1 MANFNFV
8 YNGLDVDIHI
18 PVDDYIL
25 IEFTPYDIN
34 DPADFISRLSDSI
47 SNAPTATADTLV
59 ILNAMAWNV
68 VENIGWIA
76 PLNSFADCIPNK
88 IMVINGRLNNVSRNI
103 PELKF
108 GLYRVNQ
115 FSQFANLIYDKQVE
129 VSGRDTTQDINHPR
143 DKKLY
148 WASTKDIYW
157 RRYMLA
163 GLHNNDVIK
172 DSLVNYKCIVSDI
185 PNDINTYAVR
195 TSDESVRQ
203 HVISE
208 CASMHDIVPLPYLD
222 DTIEVEHTDCKFH
235 LRTFVGLTIE
245 TFYEC
250 PGIFFSEKIFNS
262 IAYKQIFFYV
272 GAQGALGWLRDYR
285 GINTFDHIID
295 TSYDSIEDNW
305 ERLIAA
311 RKSLLNFINQPIEK
325 ITEIYNDCKP
335 LLEQNFEIFRDEG
348 FPNNLYYTIEHHLLH
363 NRSPS
368 EQ

>member
-1 MANFNFV
+1 MANYNFV
-8 YNGLDVDIHI
+8 YNALALDIHL

-25 IEFTPYDIN
+25 IDFVPQDIN
-34 DPADFISRLSDSI
+34 DPADFISRLSNSI
-47 SNAPTATADTLV
+47 GNVPTATANTLV

-68 VENIGWIA
+68 DENVGWID
-76 PLNSFADCIPNK
+76 PLNSFAECIPNK
-88 IMVINGRLNNVSRNI
+88 IIVINGRLNNVSRDI

-108 GLYRVNQ
+108 GLYRINQ
-115 FSQFANLIYDKQVE
+115 FSQFANLIYDKQFA
-129 VSGRDTTQDINHPR
+129 VSGRDATQDIHYPK

-148 WASTKDIYW
+148 WANTKDIYW

-185 PNDINTYAVR
+185 PSDMSSGPKGMR
-195 TSDESVRQ
+195 TSNQSVRQ

-208 CASMHDIVPLPYLD
+208 CASVQDIVPLPSLD

-235 LRTFVGLTIE
+235 LRTFVGLTVE
-245 TFYEC
+245 TFFEC
-250 PGIFFSEKIFNS
+250 NGIFFSEKVFNS

-272 GAQGALGWLRDYR
+272 GARGALEWLRTHR
-285 GINTFDHIID
+285 GYNTFDHIID
-295 TSYDSIEDNW
+295 TSYDDIEDNW

-325 ITEIYNDCKP
+325 IAEIYNNCKP
-335 LLEQNFEIFRDEG
+335 LIEQNFEIFRNEG
-348 FPNNLYYTIEHHLLH
+348 FPIDLYYTIEHCVK
-363 NRSPS
+363 N
-368 EQ
+368 EEAA

>member
-8 YNGLDVDIHI
+8 YNGLDIGIHI

-25 IEFTPYDIN
+25 IEFTPHDIN

-47 SNAPTATADTLV
+47 GNVPTATADTLV

-68 VENIGWIA
+68 DENIGWIS
-76 PLNSFADCIPNK
+76 PLNSFAECVPNK
-88 IMVINGRLNNVSRNI
+88 IIVINGRLNDVSYNL

-108 GLYRVNQ
+108 GLYRINQ
-115 FSQFANLIYDKQVE
+115 FSQFANLIYNKQVK
-129 VSGRDTTQDINHPR
+129 VSGRDTTQDIYYPK

-148 WASTKDIYW
+148 WANTKDIYW

-185 PNDINTYAVR
+185 PSSDMR
-195 TSDESVRQ
+195 TSNQSVKQ

-208 CASMHDIVPLPYLD
+208 CDSVQDIVPLPSLD
-222 DTIEVEHTDCKFH
+222 NTIEVEHTDCKFH
-235 LRTFVGLTIE
+235 LRTFVGLTVE
-245 TFYEC
+245 TFYESS
-250 PGIFFSEKIFNS
+250 GIFFSEKVFNS

-272 GAQGALGWLRDYR
+272 GAQGALDWLRTYR
-285 GINTFDHIID
+285 GYNTFDHIID
-295 TSYDSIEDNW
+295 TSYDNIQDNW

-311 RKSLLNFINQPIEK
+311 RKSLLNFVNQPIEK
-325 ITEIYNDCKP
+325 IAEIYNDCKP
-335 LLEQNFEIFRDEG
+335 LIEQNFEIFRDEG
-348 FPNNLYYTIEHHLLH
+348 FSNDLYYTIEHHL
-363 NRSPS
+363 NN
-368 EQ
+368 EKAT

>member
-8 YNGLDVDIHI
+8 YNALDVDIHI

-25 IEFTPYDIN
+25 IEFTPHDIN
-34 DPADFISRLSDSI
+34 DPADFISRLSNSI
-47 SNAPTATADTLV
+47 SNTPTATADTLV

-68 VENIGWIA
+68 DENIGWIA
-76 PLNSFADCIPNK
+76 PLNSFAECVSNK
-88 IMVINGRLNNVSRNI
+88 IIVINGRLNNVSYDLHL

-108 GLYRVNQ
+108 GLYRINQ

-129 VSGRDTTQDINHPR
+129 VSGRDTTQDIYYPK

-148 WASTKDIYW
+148 WANTKDIYW

-172 DSLVNYKCIVSDI
+172 SSLVNYKCIVSDI
-185 PNDINTYAVR
+185 PSDIR
-195 TSDESVRQ
+195 TSNQSVKQ

-208 CASMHDIVPLPYLD
+208 CDSVQDIVPLPSLD
-222 DTIEVEHTDCKFH
+222 NTIEVEHTDCKFH
-235 LRTFVGLTIE
+235 LRTFVGLTVE

-250 PGIFFSEKIFNS
+250 KGIFFSEKVFNS

-272 GAQGALGWLRDYR
+272 GAQGALDWLRTHR
-285 GINTFDHIID
+285 GYNTFDHIID
-295 TSYDSIEDNW
+295 TSYDSIQDNW

-311 RKSLLNFINQPIEK
+311 RKSLLDFINQPIEK
-325 ITEIYNDCKP
+325 IAEIYNDCKP
-335 LLEQNFEIFRDEG
+335 LIEQNFEIFRDEG
-348 FPNNLYYTIEHHLLH
+348 FPNDLYYTIEYHL
-363 NRSPS
+363 NN
-368 EQ
+368 EKAT

>member
-8 YNGLDVDIHI
+8 YNGLGVDIEL
-18 PVDDYIL
+18 PVDDYL
-25 IEFTPYDIN
+25 MFQFDMLDVN

-47 SNAPTATADTLV
+47 ANVPASPAPPLI
-59 ILNAMAWNV
+59 ILNAMHGNLD
-68 VENIGWIA
+68 ENNGWIA
-76 PLNSFADCIPNK
+76 PLNSLADCISNK
-88 IMVINGRLNNVSRNI
+88 IIVINGRLNNISRDI
-103 PELKF
+103 SELKF

-115 FSQFANLIYDKQVE
+115 FSQFANLIYDRQVK
-129 VSGRDTTQDINHPR
+129 VSGRDATQDINHPK

-163 GLHNNDVIK
+163 GLHSNDVIK

-208 CASMHDIVPLPYLD
+208 CASMHNVVPLPSLD

-235 LRTFVGLTIE
+235 LRALVGLSIE
-245 TFYEC
+245 TFYES

-272 GAQGALGWLRDYR
+272 GAQGALEWLRNHR
-285 GINTFDHIID
+285 GYNTFDHIID
-295 TSYDSIEDNW
+295 TSYDSIQDNW

-311 RKSLLNFINQPIEK
+311 RKSLLDFINQPIEK
-325 ITEIYNDCKP
+325 IAEIYDDCKP
-335 LLEQNFEIFRDEG
+335 LIEQNFEIFRDEG
-348 FPNNLYYTIEHHLLH
+348 FSNDLYYTIKYHLD
-363 NRSPS
+363 N
-368 EQ
+368 EKAT

>member
-8 YNGLDVDIHI
+8 YNALDVDIHI

-25 IEFTPYDIN
+25 IEFTPHDIN
-34 DPADFISRLSDSI
+34 DPADFISRLSNSI
-47 SNAPTATADTLV
+47 SNTPTATADTLV

-68 VENIGWIA
+68 DENIGWIA
-76 PLNSFADCIPNK
+76 PLNSFAECVSNK
-88 IMVINGRLNNVSRNI
+88 IIVINGRLNNVSYDLHL

-108 GLYRVNQ
+108 GLYRINQ

-129 VSGRDTTQDINHPR
+129 VSGRDTTQDIYYPK

-148 WASTKDIYW
+148 WANTKDIYW

-172 DSLVNYKCIVSDI
+172 SSLVNYKCIVSDI
-185 PNDINTYAVR
+185 PSDIR
-195 TSDESVRQ
+195 TSNQSVKQ

-208 CASMHDIVPLPYLD
+208 CDSVQDIVPLPSLD
-222 DTIEVEHTDCKFH
+222 NTIEVEHTDCKFH
-235 LRTFVGLTIE
+235 LRTFVGLTVE

-250 PGIFFSEKIFNS
+250 KGIFFSEKVFNS

-272 GAQGALGWLRDYR
+272 GAQGALDWLRTHR
-285 GINTFDHIID
+285 GYNTFDHIID
-295 TSYDSIEDNW
+295 TSYDSIQDNW

-311 RKSLLNFINQPIEK
+311 RKSLLDFINQPIEK
-325 ITEIYNDCKP
+325 IAEIYNNCKP
-335 LLEQNFEIFRDEG
+335 LIEQNFEIFRDEG
-348 FPNNLYYTIEHHLLH
+348 FPNDLYYTIEYHL
-363 NRSPS
+363 NN
-368 EQ
+368 EKAT

>member
-8 YNGLDVDIHI
+8 YNALDVDIHI

-25 IEFTPYDIN
+25 IEFTPHDIN
-34 DPADFISRLSDSI
+34 DPADFISRLSNSI
-47 SNAPTATADTLV
+47 SNTPTATADTLV

-68 VENIGWIA
+68 DENIGWIA
-76 PLNSFADCIPNK
+76 PLNSFAECVSNK
-88 IMVINGRLNNVSRNI
+88 IIVINGRLNNVSYDLHL

-108 GLYRVNQ
+108 GLYRINQ

-129 VSGRDTTQDINHPR
+129 VSGRDTTQDIYYPK

-148 WASTKDIYW
+148 WANTKDIYW

-172 DSLVNYKCIVSDI
+172 SSLVNYKCIVSDI
-185 PNDINTYAVR
+185 PSDIR
-195 TSDESVRQ
+195 TSNQSVKQ

-208 CASMHDIVPLPYLD
+208 CDSVQDIVPLPSLD
-222 DTIEVEHTDCKFH
+222 NTIEVEHTDCKFH
-235 LRTFVGLTIE
+235 LRTFVGLTVE

-250 PGIFFSEKIFNS
+250 KGIFFSEKVFNS

-272 GAQGALGWLRDYR
+272 GAQGALDWLRTHR
-285 GINTFDHIID
+285 GYNTFDHIID
-295 TSYDSIEDNW
+295 TSYDSIQDNW

-311 RKSLLNFINQPIEK
+311 RKSLLDFINQPIEK
-325 ITEIYNDCKP
+325 IAEIYNNCKP
-335 LLEQNFEIFRDEG
+335 LIEQNFEIFRDEG
-348 FPNNLYYTIEHHLLH
+348 FSNDLYYTIEYHL
-363 NRSPS
+363 NN
-368 EQ
+368 EKAT

>member
-8 YNGLDVDIHI
+8 YNGLDIDIHI

-25 IEFTPYDIN
+25 IEFTPHDIN

-47 SNAPTATADTLV
+47 SNVPTATADTLV

-68 VENIGWIA
+68 DENIGWIS
-76 PLNSFADCIPNK
+76 PLNSFAECVPNK
-88 IMVINGRLNNVSRNI
+88 IIVINGRLNDVSYNL

-108 GLYRVNQ
+108 GLYRINQ
-115 FSQFANLIYDKQVE
+115 FSQFANLIYNKQVE
-129 VSGRDTTQDINHPR
+129 VSGRDTTQDIYYPK

-148 WASTKDIYW
+148 WANTKDIYW

-185 PNDINTYAVR
+185 PSSDMR
-195 TSDESVRQ
+195 TSNQSVKQ

-208 CASMHDIVPLPYLD
+208 CDSVQDIVPLPSLD
-222 DTIEVEHTDCKFH
+222 NTIEVEHTDCKFH
-235 LRTFVGLTIE
+235 LRTFVGLTVE
-245 TFYEC
+245 TFYESL
-250 PGIFFSEKIFNS
+250 GIFFSEKVFNS

-272 GAQGALGWLRDYR
+272 GAQGALDWLRTHR
-285 GINTFDHIID
+285 GYNTFDHIID
-295 TSYDSIEDNW
+295 TSYDNIQDNW

-311 RKSLLNFINQPIEK
+311 RKSLLDFINQPIEK
-325 ITEIYNDCKP
+325 IAEIYNDCKP
-335 LLEQNFEIFRDEG
+335 LIEQNFEIFRDEG
-348 FPNNLYYTIEHHLLH
+348 FSNDLYYTIEHHL
-363 NRSPS
+363 NN
-368 EQ
+368 EKAT

>member
-8 YNGLDVDIHI
+8 YNGLGVDIEL
-18 PVDDYIL
+18 PVDNYLMLPFDML
-25 IEFTPYDIN
+25 DIN
-34 DPADFISRLSDSI
+34 DPAGFISRISASI
-47 SNAPTATADTLV
+47 GNAPASPAAPLI
-59 ILNAMAWNV
+59 ILNAMHGNV
-68 VENIGWIA
+68 DENDGWIA
-76 PLNSFADCIPNK
+76 PLNSLADCIPNK
-88 IMVINGRLNNVSRNI
+88 IIVINGKLNNVSRNI

-115 FSQFANLIYDKQVE
+115 FSQFANLIYDKQVK
-129 VSGRDTTQDINHPR
+129 VSGRDTTQDINYPK

-163 GLHNNDVIK
+163 GLHSNGVIK
-172 DSLVNYKCIVSDI
+172 DSLINYKCIVSDI
-185 PNDINTYAVR
+185 PNDISTYAIR
-195 TSDESVRQ
+195 TSNESVRQ

-208 CASMHDIVPLPYLD
+208 CASMHNVVPLPSLD
-222 DTIEVEHTDCKFH
+222 DTIEVERTDCKFH
-235 LRTFVGLTIE
+235 LRALVGLSIE
-245 TFYEC
+245 TFYES

-272 GAQGALGWLRDYR
+272 GSQGALEWLRKHR
-285 GINTFDHIID
+285 GYNTFDHIID

-325 ITEIYNDCKP
+325 IAEIYNDCKP
-335 LLEQNFEIFRDEG
+335 LIEQNFEIFRDEG
-348 FPNNLYYTIEHHLLH
+348 FPNDLYYTIKYHLD
-363 NRSPS
+363 N
-368 EQ
+368 EKAT

>member
-8 YNGLDVDIHI
+8 YNALDVDIHI

-25 IEFTPYDIN
+25 IEFTSRDIN

-47 SNAPTATADTLV
+47 GNAPTATADTLV

-68 VENIGWIA
+68 DENIGWIS
-76 PLNSFADCIPNK
+76 PLNSFAECVPNK
-88 IMVINGRLNNVSRNI
+88 IIVINGRLNNVSYNL

-108 GLYRVNQ
+108 GLYRINQ
-115 FSQFANLIYDKQVE
+115 FSQFANLIYNKQVE
-129 VSGRDTTQDINHPR
+129 VSGRDTTQDIHYPK

-148 WASTKDIYW
+148 WANTKDIYW

-185 PNDINTYAVR
+185 PSSDMR
-195 TSDESVRQ
+195 TSNQSVRQ

-208 CASMHDIVPLPYLD
+208 CDSVQDIIPLPSLD
-222 DTIEVEHTDCKFH
+222 NTIEVEHTDCKFH
-235 LRTFVGLTIE
+235 LRTFVGLTVE
-245 TFYEC
+245 TFYES

-272 GAQGALGWLRDYR
+272 GAQGALDWLRNHR
-285 GINTFDHIID
+285 GYNTFDHIID
-295 TSYDSIEDNW
+295 TSYDNIQDNW

-311 RKSLLNFINQPIEK
+311 RKSLLDFINQPIEK
-325 ITEIYNDCKP
+325 IAEIYNDCKP
-335 LLEQNFEIFRDEG
+335 LIEQNFEIFRDEG
-348 FPNNLYYTIEHHLLH
+348 FSNDLYYTIEHHL
-363 NRSPS
+363 NN
-368 EQ
+368 EKAT

>member
-1 MANFNFV
+1 MANYKFV
-8 YNGLDVDIHI
+8 YNALEVDIEL
-18 PVDDYIL
+18 PVDSYLMLPFDML
-25 IEFTPYDIN
+25 DIN
-34 DPADFISRLSDSI
+34 DPAGVISRLSASI
-47 SNAPTATADTLV
+47 SNAPASPAAPLI
-59 ILNAMAWNV
+59 ILNAMHGTVDENV
-68 VENIGWIA
+68 GWID
-76 PLNSFADCIPNK
+76 PLNSFAECIPNK
-88 IMVINGRLNNVSRNI
+88 IIVINGRLNNVSRDI

-108 GLYRVNQ
+108 GLYRINQ
-115 FSQFANLIYDKQVE
+115 FSQFANLIYDKQFA
-129 VSGRDTTQDINHPR
+129 VSGRDATQDIHYPK

-148 WASTKDIYW
+148 WANTKDIYW

-172 DSLVNYKCIVSDI
+172 DSLVNYKCIVSDM
-185 PNDINTYAVR
+185 PSDMNSGPKGMR
-195 TSDESVRQ
+195 TSNQSVRQ

-208 CASMHDIVPLPYLD
+208 CASVQDIVPLPSLD

-235 LRTFVGLTIE
+235 LRTFVGLTVE
-245 TFYEC
+245 TFYES

-272 GAQGALGWLRDYR
+272 GGHGALEWLRNHR
-285 GINTFDHIID
+285 GYNTFDHIID

-335 LLEQNFEIFRDEG
+335 LIEQNFKIFRDEG
-348 FPNNLYYTIEHHLLH
+348 FPNDLYYTIKYHLD
-363 NRSPS
+363 N
-368 EQ
+368 EKTA